1 MADSKFTVSGDNYYT
16 IDGIMLD
23 IKRQLRQKG
32 GSPLDPEK
40 VILALQKIDESKFD
54 RELKENKILR
64 LISRG
69 ESLILDAENG
79 KETLANAKD
88 LFVYIDS
95 DFKNYGVN
103 ESGLATNETATQVYE
118 VVKDANFSEIFG
130 SLNTDVS
137 KLCLTQAQIKQFVKR
152 YRSWLRIDG
161 YGTFFPF
168 KNNNQFFVASVRVG
182 SGGALWVYVP
192 RFESSLVWRAGN
204 RHRVVVPQLA

>member
-95 DFKNYGVN
+95 DFKNYGAN

-168 KNNNQFFVASVRVG
+168 NNNNQFFVAYVRG
-182 SGGALWVYVP
+182 HSDGALKVDVL
-192 RFESSLVWRAGN
+192 RFGDSHVWYAVN